1 MVEAHQKKFLAKVVL
16 LGDIGVGKTTL
27 INKFATGNSAMVQAT
42 VGTDFKTKSLSIDG
56 KQVTL

>member
-27 INKFATGNSAMVQAT
+27 IN
-42 VGTDFKTKSLSIDG
+42 
-56 KQVTL
+56 